1 MTETLPFLR
10 RVKIRNYKSIA
21 ECDVE
26 LGRFNVIV
34 GRNGSGKS
42 NFLDAIRF
50 VAESLETSL
59 DHAVRSRGGIE
70 DVLRRRSVIELQAAE
85 VVEEVQIDNGSGI
98 ERVLRRTPAL
108 PAVLS
113 IELQFRLAD
122 GGSGTYCFEVG
133 RLLRRRNLRVVRESL
148 WIDVPGRDSIG
159 FETTDGELTQA
170 SFSSSTNATL
180 PPNIVAQA
188 PFWGF
193 PRPALDRL
201 YLVTLSGLSE
211 FREAYDSLTLMH
223 TYNIAPEQIRIPHQA
238 DASEVLR
245 RYGSNLASI
254 VGRMADD
261 HPILMQRVHEYLR
274 AVVPQ
279 ITSFGRASV
288 DGYDSLSF
296 RVDELGTTLH
306 SGSMS
311 DGTLRTVGNLIA
323 AMQLLSDGRAFTV
336 VGLEEPE
343 TSLHPAATGALV
355 DALREASVQTQVIV
369 TSHSPDLLDL
379 VDPLTD
385 TLLVAEMI
393 DGRTELGPVDAA
405 SATAISDHLYTAG
418 ELLRMDQLAPRSRQ
432 AREPVLQTTGASGTE
447 SDGSP

>member
-50 VAESLETSL
+50 VAESLENSL

-70 DVLRRRSVIELQAAE
+70 DVLRRRSAIELQAGE

-98 ERVLRRTPAL
+98 ERVLRRPPAL
-108 PAVLS
+108 PVVLS

-159 FETTDGELTQA
+159 FETTDGELTQV

-211 FREAYDSLTLMH
+211 FREAYEALKGMAF
-223 TYNIAPEQIRIPHQA
+223 YNLSPDQIRQLHAA
-238 DASEVLR
+238 DSSDVLR
-245 RYGSNLASI
+245 HDGGNLAS
-254 VGRMADD
+254 VAGRLFAES
-261 HPILMQRVHEYLR
+261 PALKERLLEYLN
-274 AVVPQ
+274 VIVPEVDDIRRSSVEGFDYLSFQ
-279 ITSFGRASV
+279 INDIGDAPLRASA
-288 DGYDSLSF
+288 
-296 RVDELGTTLH
+296 
-306 SGSMS
+306 MS
-311 DGTLRTVGNLIA
+311 DGTLRVIGNLIA
-323 AMQLLSDGRAFTV
+323 AMQF
-336 VGLEEPE
+336 VGNGQRLPLVALEEPE
-343 TSLHPAATGALV
+343 TALHPAASAALL
-355 DALREASVQTQVIV
+355 DALREAAVEKQIIIT
-369 TSHSPDLLDL
+369 THSADLLDEL
-379 VDPLTD
+379 DLETD
-385 TLLVAEMI
+385 TLVVAQLHH
-393 DGRTELGPVDAA
+393 GRTEIDAVDSVGA
-405 SATAISDHLYTAG
+405 SAIREHLFSAG
-418 ELLRMDQLAPRSRQ
+418 ELLRLDQLRPIAPAKNELLLRSR
-432 AREPVLQTTGASGTE
+432 AELVP
-447 SDGSP
+447 